1 MLELQI
7 QLEMDVTA
15 KKIML
20 GVRPV
25 KYVNATAL
33 FQDSQ
38 KLMEIVSSVH
48 QQSILNLM
56 VQ

>member
-33 FQDSQ
+33 FQDSR